1 VYELMFFVT
10 KPQRIDVPVASLT
23 EFLPGSYQGFMPIKD
38 ERIEAI
44 IAKHGSIQGF
54 AESLIGPTPKGAP
67 QSWIFQ
73 GNPEKYDIRAAVNA
87 LTEDDWTVSSYKKEI
102 KPGDRIYLW
111 EAGQQGGIVA
121 VAEILDNPSPRPGQP
136 ESIPFMKDPSLN
148 TERVRVRIGL
158 RRILDPILGREQI
171 KGTAAL
177 ANLSIL
183 RFSNATNFRVT
194 PEEADVIEALIAS
207 QVDSK
212 DLKSVETLRKLYGAF
227 QQSGEYAEWQTK
239 LRSFISDVAAA
250 SKEERATPVL
260 QQRLWNDNE
269 VSSPGRGD
277 ISVETALADE
287 QFREWVATVSVQP
300 VPEALDQAVAYF
312 EGLYEELVERV
323 RIFTPRV
330 PYLKIFRVLTAFFPK
345 HFTVIA
351 DRGSLRA
358 LHEAMFVVEQQSAV
372 ARHLEVVRRLEE
384 ALGPMPTDPAGL
396 VQRMTFP
403 WFLFD
408 TIVRPKVVVPEPP
421 KGGGKQSLLAAL
433 REANLYF
440 SEELVANYLLALQT
454 RRFVILTGMS
464 GTGKSQ
470 LARIVAQYFGPK
482 TSAPPTELAPADVVT
497 IQVQPYMLKHDRM
510 RIPAAVRMQLVLPP
524 PDPGTVGG
532 GRLSVV
538 YPYGK
543 EMLAFWRAPDGN
555 NNSLFFKGPFRDW
568 FAGLPVGTTLG
579 LRALEPGDEGN
590 STLQLR
596 IVAAQE
602 TSAIDHYCI
611 VPVRPDW
618 TDNRGLLGYY
628 NPIADRYVIPQVLQ
642 LLLRARDEVDRAHVE
657 KRIPAPFFIV
667 LDEMNLARVE
677 QYFSDFLSS
686 MESGEAIELHQEMRI
701 EEGETDDSVRVP
713 RTLRIPANVF
723 ITGTVNVDETT
734 YMFSPKVL
742 DRAFTIELDAVDLA
756 TFGKDVRDSDRAGLK
771 LVAPPKTL
779 APVETPDTNDWN
791 EFGGLL
797 DGELRDVVIA
807 LHLVLEEHNRHFGYR
822 VATEIAR
829 FVTLA
834 AEQSG
839 SSAAALWDA
848 LDLAL
853 LEKVLPKFHGTQE
866 ELEKP
871 LRSAF
876 AFAIGTKGD
885 AKAEAEEFEQWQRVG
900 TILTRQSDPAKRPK
914 LPRLASKI
922 HLMLKRVRAQGF
934 ASFIQ

>member
-1 VYELMFFVT
+1 MALTQSYSPSSPRLFVVKASNSAARKHVARSIASPINPRLCEKYLKSDELQTLRGRDQAGGIYAWGAGAGPRNLEHWKLLTAGDFILVCQGGAYTYVTQVIATRRDSRFAKALWQGKRDGPEETVYELMFFVT

-454 RRFVILTGMS
+454 RRFVILTGIS
-464 GTGKSQ
+464 
-470 LARIVAQYFGPK
+470 
-482 TSAPPTELAPADVVT
+482 
-497 IQVQPYMLKHDRM
+497 
-510 RIPAAVRMQLVLPP
+510 
-524 PDPGTVGG
+524 
-532 GRLSVV
+532 
-538 YPYGK
+538 
-543 EMLAFWRAPDGN
+543 
-555 NNSLFFKGPFRDW
+555 
-568 FAGLPVGTTLG
+568 
-579 LRALEPGDEGN
+579 
-590 STLQLR
+590 
-596 IVAAQE
+596 
-602 TSAIDHYCI
+602 
-611 VPVRPDW
+611 
-618 TDNRGLLGYY
+618 
-628 NPIADRYVIPQVLQ
+628 
-642 LLLRARDEVDRAHVE
+642 
-657 KRIPAPFFIV
+657 
-667 LDEMNLARVE
+667 
-677 QYFSDFLSS
+677 
-686 MESGEAIELHQEMRI
+686 
-701 EEGETDDSVRVP
+701 
-713 RTLRIPANVF
+713 
-723 ITGTVNVDETT
+723 
-734 YMFSPKVL
+734 
-742 DRAFTIELDAVDLA
+742 
-756 TFGKDVRDSDRAGLK
+756 
-771 LVAPPKTL
+771 
-779 APVETPDTNDWN
+779 
-791 EFGGLL
+791 
-797 DGELRDVVIA
+797 
-807 LHLVLEEHNRHFGYR
+807 
-822 VATEIAR
+822 
-829 FVTLA
+829 
-834 AEQSG
+834 
-839 SSAAALWDA
+839 
-848 LDLAL
+848 
-853 LEKVLPKFHGTQE
+853 
-866 ELEKP
+866 
-871 LRSAF
+871 
-876 AFAIGTKGD
+876 
-885 AKAEAEEFEQWQRVG
+885 
-900 TILTRQSDPAKRPK
+900 
-914 LPRLASKI
+914 
-922 HLMLKRVRAQGF
+922 
-934 ASFIQ
+934 